1 MNDSDGN
8 YADYAGLFPLL
19 SPAAKLLLI
28 SVMLMLVML
37 VFLFHS
43 GTIWKPA
50 GMAMTV
56 MLVMLA
62 IPVVS
67 FRRKRVNDSDDG
79 YAGYAE

>member
-1 MNDSDGN
+1 MT
-8 YADYAGLFPLL
+8 AMA
-19 SPAAKLLLI
+19 
-28 SVMLMLVML
+28 VMLVML